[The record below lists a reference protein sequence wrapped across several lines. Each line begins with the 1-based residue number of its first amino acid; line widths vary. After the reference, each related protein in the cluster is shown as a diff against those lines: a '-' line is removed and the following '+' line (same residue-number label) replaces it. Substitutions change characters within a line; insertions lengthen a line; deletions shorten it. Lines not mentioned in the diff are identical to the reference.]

1 MDSTFHALG
10 EILLKGLPTF
20 FLIIFL
26 NLYLKNVFFKP
37 LEATLAK
44 RYDLTEGA
52 RKAADEA
59 LADAEKRIADYEA
72 ALRAARSE
80 VYAEQ
85 EIAHKRLQDEQS
97 AAIEKA
103 RRESEGYV
111 LRNKAELAA
120 EAEQALAS
128 LAAQGD
134 ALAEQIST
142 AILVKGRAA

>member
-37 LEATLAK
+37 LEATLAQ
-44 RYDLTEGA
+44 RYDATEGA
-52 RKAADEA
+52 RKGAEQA
-59 LADAEKRIADYEA
+59 LADAEKRIAEYEA
-72 ALRAARSE
+72 ALRAARGE
-80 VYAEQ
+80 MYAEL
-85 EIAHKRLQDEQS
+85 ETSHRRLQNEQT
-97 AAIEKA
+97 AALEKA
-103 RRESEGYV
+103 RREAEEFV
-111 LRNKAELAA
+111 LRNKAELAL

-128 LAAQGD
+128 LAAHSD
-134 ALAEQIST
+134 VLADEIAD